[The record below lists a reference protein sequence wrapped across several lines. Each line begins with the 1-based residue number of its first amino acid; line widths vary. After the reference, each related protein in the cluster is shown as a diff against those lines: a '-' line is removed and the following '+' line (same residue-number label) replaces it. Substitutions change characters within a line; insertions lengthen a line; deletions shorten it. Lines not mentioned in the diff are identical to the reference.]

1 MTIVDCDTRNRI
13 LMESDSAPSGR
24 TLLNASY
31 ALANGSEVGC
41 AFRNNKWLTYTSDSL
56 GSLEKYFDLK
66 TVRHTHPM
74 ADASTDGAEFE
85 NLAPSS
91 DDLILSLLDSVEK
104 PIFNTIYTVAPNE
117 INPVLIGYRPFE
129 SGYANLN
136 SPYYDDKDISF
147 DVYWRAIGTSDMGH
161 SMMTKEFIEDELH
174 HCLHSWLI
182 NRGY

>member
-1 MTIVDCDTRNRI
+1 MASLPSLAGFMNSIVKVDPHEEIKQYERMVYLFSKEFNWS
-13 LMESDSAPSGR
+13 LSDFNSAPI
-24 TLLNASY
+24 
-31 ALANGSEVGC
+31 
-41 AFRNNKWLTYTSDSL
+41 
-56 GSLEKYFDLK
+56 
-66 TVRHTHPM
+66 P
-74 ADASTDGAEFE
+74 
-85 NLAPSS
+85 
-91 DDLILSLLDSVEK
+91 LILSLLDSVEK